1 MMQASLPADMSDNMR
16 SRLEKIGRQDSGVSA
31 LRSHDFWGVRGMA
44 ECNRFLY
51 KYLPADLIDVV
62 FAKGSQVTIKFSKPK
77 DFNDPYELFLSTDF
91 GGDPEMLACYAEAIG
106 ELPQYPTTCFSRSP
120 IVIPMW
126 AHYANNHNGF
136 VIEFSEEA
144 VLKEF
149 PEARFDNINYQD
161 GPANNL
167 LDLVSRVLH
176 IGKPRY
182 TYFLQAAVVNA
193 AYFTKSTCWAYEQER
208 RMVVGDKDVR
218 VSGDLMLMNI
228 PRACVSSIICGARA
242 KHETKTRLKEL
253 AQSFSADFYELR
265 IGKTSAVPYMVDW
278 RGKTHLFID
287 DEIAPSNNSC
297 VSCSEPVGED
307 EEECAW
313 CQITD
318 ETKRAV
324 AMRNPYRIIDHYGDL
339 EKYVAGMDAISRA
352 ARKKK

>member
-1 MMQASLPADMSDNMR
+1 
-16 SRLEKIGRQDSGVSA
+16 
-31 LRSHDFWGVRGMA
+31 MA
-44 ECNRFLY
+44 EGNGLLY
-51 KYLPADLIDVV
+51 KYLPADLADVV
-62 FAKGSQVTIKFSKPK
+62 FTKDNQVTLKFSKPK
-77 DFNDPYELFLSTDF
+77 DFNDPYELFLATDF

-126 AHYANNHNGF
+126 AHYAYNHNGF

-144 VLKEF
+144 ILENF
-149 PEARFDNINYQD
+149 PETRFDNVAYQD
-161 GPANNL
+161 GPSHDFS
-167 LDLVSRVLH
+167 DLVTRVLH

-182 TYFLQAAVVNA
+182 TYFLQGAVINA

-208 RMVVGDKDVR
+208 RMVVGDEDII

-228 PRACVSSIICGARA
+228 PGTCVSSIICGARA
-242 KHETKTRLKEL
+242 THETKTRLKEI
-253 AQSFSADFYELR
+253 AQRFSADFYELR
-265 IGKTSAVPYMVDW
+265 IGRTSAVPYLVDW
-278 RGKTHLFID
+278 RGKAHSFID
-287 DEIAPSNNSC
+287 AEIAPSKNFC
-297 VSCSEPVGED
+297 ASCSEPIEED

-324 AMRNPYRIIDHYGDL
+324 AMRNPYRIVDHYGGL
-339 EKYVAGMDAISRA
+339 EEYIAGMDAISRA